1 MAKKNFEV
9 QCDDKQSLGKL
20 ISCLRKAQ
28 NMSLRK
34 FAKLIEI
41 PPSNVTYI
49 EKGVNAPSPEIYARI
64 INILS
69 PQVQEHQDMDM
80 YYCKIRNV
88 PPPDVCE
95 ILLKTPELREKLRL
109 LDDVQLSSNQLESI
123 GTLFLT
129 FKQI

>member
-1 MAKKNFEV
+1 MAKKNFDV
-9 QCDDKQSLGKL
+9 KCDFKQSLGKM
-20 ISCLRKAQ
+20 ISRLRQSQ
-28 NMSLRK
+28 NLSLRN
-34 FAKLIEI
+34 FAKLISV

-64 INILS
+64 INVLS
-69 PQVQEHQDMDM
+69 PQAQEHQDMDM

-109 LDDVQLSSNQLESI
+109 LDDVQLSPNQLESI
-123 GTLFLT
+123 GTLFST